1 MRVAFD
7 EQIFAIQEFGGISRM
22 FAELAKQ
29 FIADPNIGVDLE
41 PLNSKVI
48 NHYVLDNP
56 ALAKSLN
63 VRGTEHSYGA
73 LLTYFTRMRPKVH
86 VDVVHNTFYLPHGL
100 AGYPGAKRVVTVHD
114 MIPELLPRTRRRL
127 DFITLKKRYVMT
139 ADHVICVSEATRND
153 LLRTYGD
160 IKAPISVVHH
170 GVDPI
175 FTPGNPRPEGLP
187 QDYILF
193 VGNRGQYKDARVLLK
208 SFSELMSRGT
218 DLKLVFVGGG
228 AFTPEEARE
237 LQNLGIS
244 ARTHQFSLPDSAM
257 AGAYANAQITVFPS
271 RFEGFGLPAL
281 EAMACGSPTVL
292 ARATSLPEV
301 GGDAALYFA
310 PGDAHELAEHLK
322 RLSDD
327 EALRRNLTAAG
338 LERASRFSWHRT
350 AEQTAAVYQQ
360 TLSEA
365 H

>member
-29 FIADPNIGVDLE
+29 YISDPGIGVELE
-41 PLNSKVI
+41 PLNSTVI

-56 ALAKSLN
+56 ALARALN
-63 VRGTEHSYGA
+63 VRRAGHSYAA
-73 LLTYFTRMRPKVH
+73 LLTYFTKMRPKVH

-127 DFITLKKRYVMT
+127 DFITLKKRYVKT

-175 FTPGNPRPEGLP
+175 FTPGEARPLALP
-187 QDYILF
+187 ENYILF
-193 VGNRGQYKDARVLLK
+193 VGNRGQYKDARVLLR
-208 SFSELMSRGT
+208 SFSELLKQGT
-218 DLKLVFVGGG
+218 DLELVFVGGG
-228 AFTPEEARE
+228 AFAPDESRE
-237 LQNLGIS
+237 LEVLGI
-244 ARTHQFSLPDSAM
+244 ATRTHQFSLPDSEM
-257 AGAYANAQITVFPS
+257 AGAYGNARVTVFPS

-281 EAMACGSPTVL
+281 EAMACASPTVL

-310 PGDAHELAEHLK
+310 PGDASE
-322 RLSDD
+322 
-327 EALRRNLTAAG
+327 LTARLTEVTENSRLRQELTTAG
-338 LERASRFSWHRT
+338 LARAREFSWHRSAERT
-350 AEQTAAVYQQ
+350 AEVYRQ
-360 TLSEA
+360 TLGEA
-365 H
+365 R